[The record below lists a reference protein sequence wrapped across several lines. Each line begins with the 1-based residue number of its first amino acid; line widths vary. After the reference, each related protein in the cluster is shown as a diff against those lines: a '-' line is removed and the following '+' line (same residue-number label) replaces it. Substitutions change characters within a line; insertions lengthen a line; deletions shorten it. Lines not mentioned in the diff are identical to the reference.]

1 MSLADLFHPHD
12 PILVTLSIALA
23 ILSSYV
29 SLELGGR
36 IKAAA
41 GSKQMG
47 WLFAAGIAMGGGIWS
62 MHFVAMIALELPFAV
77 AYNLSLTVL
86 SLLIAILVATAGFY
100 TVFWRPGSSL
110 RFILG
115 GAVMGVGV
123 AAMHYTGMA
132 ALIMPATR
140 QYDFRLVALSGVIA
154 IAASIVALW
163 LAFHVRRLSLKLL
176 SAMLMGFAV
185 SGMHFTGMAAFVCG
199 NAQGGN
205 PVVPGVSSI
214 VLAVCV
220 AGISGAIL
228 LTGLALALHDQ
239 RQRRLHK
246 HRIDA
251 LLRHSADLTAIV
263 DQNWGVTYL
272 SPGASRFVG
281 HVGEIAIGANFLAFF
296 TAEAKTRALDL
307 MQRARAQPEQPV
319 HEEFAG
325 TGTGAEWFEIT
336 LNDQFADT
344 AIQGVIVNL
353 HDITKQKQAIEV
365 IKDSLDRAHEA
376 AQLAKK
382 QSLALEQAHEAAQAA
397 EEQARLLARHDA
409 LTGLPNRR
417 VFTTT
422 LETSFSHAQSGLAN
436 LSLLLIDL
444 DDFKKINDLQ
454 GHQIGDA
461 VLCEIA
467 RCLGASLRKS
477 DMVAR
482 LGGDEFAVI
491 SVDEKV
497 LEAHMEDTAHLA
509 TRLLGI
515 LQRPLLLDEGRFE
528 INASIGIATYEPG
541 ITDVT
546 SLMRA
551 ADIAMYQAKRT
562 GKGAFR
568 FFDREMDAETRER
581 AALEK
586 ALMQAVE
593 REEIQ
598 PHYQPIIDIGTQR
611 IRSFEALAR
620 WTHPE
625 RGFVPPDVFIPIL
638 EQLGLMPKLTTSI
651 LRQACRHAL
660 KWPEDIRV
668 SVNLS
673 PSELKDPAVVD
684 RILAVLAEENFPPT
698 RLELEITE
706 VVLVSD
712 TDAAKAILTAL
723 KEYGVTISLD
733 DFGTGY
739 SSLYHLRE
747 LQFDRIKIDRS
758 FVQNMRENADNEKII
773 DALLGLT
780 RNLNLQVVAEG
791 IENSATL
798 ELLTQKGCKYGQG
811 YHFGKA
817 MTADSA
823 LALLEKDFCPADEAI

>member
-1 MSLADLFHPHD
+1 MPLAKIFHPHD
-12 PILVTLSIALA
+12 PLLVILSIALA
-23 ILSSYV
+23 VLSSYV

-36 IKAAA
+36 IKASA
-41 GSKQMG
+41 GRRRIG

-100 TVFWRPGSSL
+100 TVFWQPGSSL

-115 GAVMGVGV
+115 GTIMGVGV

-140 QYDFRLVALSGVIA
+140 QYDFRLVALSVVIA
-154 IAASIVALW
+154 IAASVVALW

-176 SAMLMGFAV
+176 SALLMGFAV
-185 SGMHFTGMAAFVCG
+185 AGMHFTGMAAFVCG
-199 NAQGGN
+199 DAQGGN
-205 PVVPGVSSI
+205 PVMPGLSAI
-214 VLAVCV
+214 ALAVCV

-228 LTGLALALHDQ
+228 LTGLALALYDQ
-239 RQRRLHK
+239 REKRLHK

-272 SPGASRFVG
+272 SPGAGRFIG
-281 HVGEIAIGANFLAFF
+281 HVGQLAIGANFLTFF

-319 HEEFAG
+319 REEYG
-325 TGTGAEWFEIT
+325 STGTGAEWFEIT
-336 LNDQFADT
+336 LNDQFADR

-353 HDITKQKQAIEV
+353 RDITKQKQAIEL
-365 IKDSLDRAHEA
+365 IRNSLDQAHEA

-382 QSLALEQAHEAAQAA
+382 QALALEQAHEAAQAA

-422 LETSFSHAQSGLAN
+422 LETSLSRAQSGLAN

-467 RCLGASLRKS
+467 QRLGASLRKS

-491 SVDEKV
+491 AVDEEA
-497 LEAHMEDTAHLA
+497 LEAHREGAAHLA
-509 TRLLGI
+509 TRLLGM
-515 LQRPLLLDEGRFE
+515 LQQPMLLDEGRFE
-528 INASIGIATYEPG
+528 INASIGIATCEPD
-541 ITDVT
+541 IADIT

-568 FFDREMDAETRER
+568 FFDQKMDAETRAR

-586 ALMQAVE
+586 ALMRAVE

-611 IRSFEALAR
+611 IRGFEALAR

-638 EQLGLMPKLTTSI
+638 EQLGMMPRLTTSI
-651 LRQACRHAL
+651 LRHACRHAL
-660 KWPEDIRV
+660 KWPEDV
-668 SVNLS
+668 SLSVNLS

-684 RILAVLAEENFPPT
+684 RILAVLAEEDFPPT

-706 VVLVSD
+706 AVLVSD
-712 TDAAKAILTAL
+712 TEAAKTILTAL

-780 RNLNLQVVAEG
+780 RNLNMQVVAEG

-798 ELLTQKGCKYGQG
+798 QLLTLKGCEYGQG

-817 MTADSA
+817 MTSDAA
-823 LALLEKDFCPADEAI
+823 LALLEKDFGLATEAL